1 MTEKRGRC
9 LPSFRSVKVET
20 GLASDTYVEITS
32 GLSEGD
38 LVCVAESSKNSSSF
52 MMMMDGGM
60 GTSGRRR
67 KHGGS
72 NRGGSGGRQKPLKY
86 ARRNRK

>member
-1 MTEKRGRC
+1 MLFRSVPAG
-9 LPSFRSVKVET
+9 FRSVKVET

-38 LVCVAESSKNSSSF
+38 VVYVAESSKNSSSF

-60 GTSGRRR
+60 GGPP
-67 KHGGS
+67 GGGGNMGGQ
-72 NRGGSGGRQKPLKY
+72 NRGGSGGRQ
-86 ARRNRK
+86 NR